1 MKQKQKKEE
10 EKLKKKKK
18 EEGKLEKEK
27 QKELLNNILTGDTET
42 SSSENTATS
51 ITTNLAPWANKK
63 YEGAVY
69 NQISSALEDLKKE
82 NSSKKEKKP
91 NRTQLDREQ
100 ALKLQKNIKLG
111 ANSENSNWFCLGYKA
126 TATDQS

>member
-18 EEGKLEKEK
+18 EEGKLGKEK

-51 ITTNLAPWANKK
+51 IATNLAPWANKK
-63 YEGAVY
+63 PEGAVY

-82 NSSKKEKKP
+82 NSSKKEK
-91 NRTQLDREQ
+91 NLIV
-100 ALKLQKNIKLG
+100 L
-111 ANSENSNWFCLGYKA
+111 S
-126 TATDQS
+126 